1 MESSVYKSYSA
12 AYVRLCT
19 ARDVEAG
26 IRSGSCTLPF
36 AIRPYSRDL
45 FEVYSP
51 VDPPELSEDAWD
63 GFMDDLRGALNK
75 YMLNCI
81 GRKEGMF
88 ADTNGKFAPGQI
100 YRVVVW
106 VSDDRRFW
114 FRPLREVVSKPGI
127 ATEEPSGV
135 PYRA

>member
-1 MESSVYKSYSA
+1 MANTLYDSFSA
-12 AYVRLCT
+12 AYVRLST

-36 AIRPYSRDL
+36 SIRPYSSEL

-51 VDPPELSEDAWD
+51 VEPAELSGEAWD
-63 GFMDDLRGALNK
+63 GFMDDLRGALGR
-75 YMLNCI
+75 YMMKCI

-88 ADTNGKFAPGQI
+88 ADTNGKFAPGQV

-127 ATEEPSGV
+127 ASEEPSLV
-135 PYRA
+135 PFRT